1 MKQTPPANSNP
12 TNGLSKHNCNHAQPT
27 VLYITQGSYGI
38 MSTVELRGD
47 TLYYSETCTSEA
59 ERIGSPSAARWGSL
73 RQTLDCLQA
82 EQWQRRYTNENALDG
97 HQWEVKI
104 AYADGRLI
112 HSSGSH
118 AYPGLL
124 DVDYTVGGK
133 QSLDWRLFTC
143 ALVWLTDGR
152 WNRGALEL

>member
-1 MKQTPPANSNP
+1 MPLPLCS
-12 TNGLSKHNCNHAQPT
+12 
-27 VLYITQGSYGI
+27 
-38 MSTVELRGD
+38 
-47 TLYYSETCTSEA
+47 
-59 ERIGSPSAARWGSL
+59 
-73 RQTLDCLQA
+73 A
-82 EQWQRRYTNENALDG
+82 EQPHRAR
-97 HQWEVKI
+97 
-104 AYADGRLI
+104 
-112 HSSGSH
+112 GSH